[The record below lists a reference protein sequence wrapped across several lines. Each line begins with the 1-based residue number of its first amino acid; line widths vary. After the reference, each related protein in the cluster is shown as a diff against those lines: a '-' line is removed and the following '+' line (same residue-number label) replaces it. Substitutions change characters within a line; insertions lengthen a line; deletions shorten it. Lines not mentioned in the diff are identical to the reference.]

1 MGCGAGENVQN
12 AGRRCCSHCRWR
24 QVSSFLPRIFTGSS
38 SNTPSTSARTN
49 ALMEI
54 GSLMEDEVYA
64 HPERYASLVQLDY
77 DSERHVTALR
87 TDVVAIGRI
96 KSRLVNGLYDRLDE
110 FEQTVI
116 EVPLGSVLAPRFF
129 SGRGPS
135 LHFGLAGLT
144 QMEAEFVSSFSAA
157 GINQTRHCILIE
169 FHAGFRILTPFGG
182 EDREIG
188 LDLSGHGYGH
198 RRHCARALCLHR
210 LGRRGPARGGAR
222 RLVGMK
228 SEKSENKTSKTG
240 KSLVY

>member
-1 MGCGAGENVQN
+1 MRCRRKRAKRWAALLLALPLAAGIVLF
-12 AGRRCCSHCRWR
+12 AAH
-24 QVSSFLPRIFTGSS
+24 LHRIFLEYAI
-38 SNTPSTSARTN
+38 NECEDN

-64 HPERYASLVQLDY
+64 HPERYTSLVQLDY

-116 EVPLGSVLAPRFF
+116 EVPVGSVLAPRFF

-182 EDREIG
+182 EDREIVSTFPVTDTVIVGTVPERYAYIGSAGEG
-188 LDLSGHGYGH
+188 LLGE
-198 RRHCARALCLHR
+198 ARDGSA
-210 LGRRGPARGGAR
+210 
-222 RLVGMK
+222 
-228 SEKSENKTSKTG
+228 E
-240 KSLVY
+240 